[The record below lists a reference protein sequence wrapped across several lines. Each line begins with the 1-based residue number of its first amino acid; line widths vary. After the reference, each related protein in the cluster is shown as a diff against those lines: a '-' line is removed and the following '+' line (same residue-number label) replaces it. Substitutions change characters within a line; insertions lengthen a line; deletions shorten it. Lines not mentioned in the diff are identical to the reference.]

1 MSDGWKIDEL
11 AERSGFSVRT
21 LRYYLARG
29 LLPAPPFRGPKTTYD
44 ESYLTRLSA
53 IRALEADEVPLDA
66 IAELLAHATA
76 AEIARIARD
85 GRRPAPAP
93 SSPAPVPLPG
103 AGLGRRFAV
112 ARRTTFTLA
121 PGLRLEV
128 DEPVDAATEALL
140 AELLETAQT
149 FPARAPSKRTE
160 R

>member
-76 AEIARIARD
+76 AEIARIARG
-85 GRRPAPAP
+85 GRRTAPAAPAP
-93 SSPAPVPLPG
+93 TPLPG
-103 AGLGRRFAV
+103 AGVNRRFAV
-112 ARRTTFTLA
+112 SRRTTFTLA

-140 AELLETAQT
+140 AALLATAQT
-149 FPARAPSKRTE
+149 FPLGAAPKRTE

>member
-29 LLPAPPFRGPKTTYD
+29 LLPPPPFRGPKTTYD
-44 ESYLTRLSA
+44 ESYLTRLAA

-66 IAELLAHATA
+66 IAEVLASATA
-76 AEIARIARD
+76 AEIARIARG
-85 GRRPAPAP
+85 GRRTAPAVP
-93 SSPAPVPLPG
+93 GTQAPRPG
-103 AGLGRRFAV
+103 VGLGQRFAV
-112 ARRTTFTLA
+112 SRRTTFTLA

-140 AELLETAQT
+140 AELLETA
-149 FPARAPSKRTE
+149 ASKRSA